1 MLKYKSSY
9 NHVFILPCNPD
20 ALHVQL
26 TLPLCRSFILI
37 LTPFGCVSSF
47 LRNFLAQKLKSLT
60 IQFHLNRSHFSKCK
74 IGHFHLWLAG
84 VVGKPVAALIL
95 ILFFHESDVHVR
107 TLPHHPA
114 FSDSLTL
121 FSPFH
126 TSSWSGIR
134 PNISSHPGTVLINK
148 SLLHF

>member
-1 MLKYKSSY
+1 MRKNLAVKVLKYKSSY

-26 TLPLCRSFILI
+26 TLPLSHSFILI

-95 ILFFHESDVHVR
+95 VLFFHESYVRVR
-107 TLPHHPA
+107 TLPHC
-114 FSDSLTL
+114 
-121 FSPFH
+121 H
-126 TSSWSGIR
+126 TSVCSSVLYLVTTKIWSNG
-134 PNISSHPGTVLINK
+134 H
-148 SLLHF
+148 